1 MEQSRYFWIHLLVIS
16 REKKHQIHFTT
27 KTKECIPIG
36 ITGIRENFNKHPNE
50 DGSFLVQKVLLFTS
64 TLAAHGSVVQKKV
77 IWGFPYLLLMEVLF
91 LTLSY
96 LLQKTAKK
104 KAQYLPVNTLIN
116 IINLGKI
123 SYILNLQES
132 KLIVQK

>member
-1 MEQSRYFWIHLLVIS
+1 MEQSRYFWIYLLVIS
-16 REKKHQIHFTT
+16 REKKIQTHFTT
-27 KTKECIPIG
+27 KTKEGIPKRIA
-36 ITGIRENFNKHPNE
+36 GIRENFNKHPNE
-50 DGSFLVQKVLLFTS
+50 DGNFLVQKVLLFTS

-116 IINLGKI
+116 IINLGKM